1 MQKAGI
7 RARIVDAALA
17 LFQTKGFDATTTRQI
32 AKKAKLAEGTIFNYF
47 ETKEDIAL
55 YFFELEVDQ
64 AIATVRGNPRLRRAP
79 LEEKLFALIE
89 AQLEFLAPYDKF
101 IGAAFVHA
109 LRPTSRIA
117 FSMRALDLRNRYIAF
132 VQELMQDSD
141 SIPAGSLLTWIA
153 PSAFWIYYLG
163 ILLYWL
169 NDPSKGKQHT
179 LALLDR
185 SLTLGVAMLRKGSL

>member
-79 LEEKLFALIE
+79 LEERLFALIE